1 VTRTSFW
8 AESDTGFK
16 WAVTSQELDRSYN
29 YCFNTQKPN
38 NEVAIMENRTEYV
51 ERISAQMVEWDVQ
64 IDLLKDKAESASS
77 EAKSEYSK
85 AISALKLKR
94 DEAAQKLQGVSS
106 AGDDEWE
113 EIKTGTEHVMD
124 EVRTMLRDTIKKIT

>member
-1 VTRTSFW
+1 
-8 AESDTGFK
+8 
-16 WAVTSQELDRSYN
+16 
-29 YCFNTQKPN
+29 
-38 NEVAIMENRTEYV
+38 MENRTEYV

-64 IDLLKDKAESASS
+64 IDLLKDKAENASS

-94 DEAAQKLQGVSS
+94 DEAALKLQGISS

-124 EVRTMLRDTIKKIT
+124 EVRTMLRDTITKIT